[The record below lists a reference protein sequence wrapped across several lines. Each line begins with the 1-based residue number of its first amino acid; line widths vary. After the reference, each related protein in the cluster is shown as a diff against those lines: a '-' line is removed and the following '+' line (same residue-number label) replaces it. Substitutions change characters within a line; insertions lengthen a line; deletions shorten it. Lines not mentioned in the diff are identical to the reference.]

1 MKKTLIIIVVLTAIL
16 SSCNSKKFL
25 EQNYYTNTQTQV
37 SIGDIIDSSN
47 KEPENNI
54 KAKVKFT
61 ETIELS
67 YSIKKV
73 NRKANNLIEDA
84 YKALG
89 KTVEYNYL
97 DTLDY
102 KPSYIVLNISENLK
116 LAELLNN
123 DLGAKSYMATTD
135 KAAVITQIALI
146 FPQKD
151 INELKKSQRMLISES
166 KKNGQQLIYE
176 IGSKKHSLLLSTGV
190 VFAWRISKVCWI
202 YNKAKYKNDIGD
214 IIPDGK
220 KCNDNMSKLPKE
232 RKKEYDF

>member
-1 MKKTLIIIVVLTAIL
+1 MKTLNIITIALTLSIV
-16 SSCNSKKFL
+16 SCNTKKFS

-84 YKALG
+84 YRALG

-102 KPSYIVLNISENLK
+102 KPSYIVINVSENLK
-116 LAELLNN
+116 LAELINN
-123 DLGAKSYMATTD
+123 DHSVKGYMATTND
-135 KAAVITQIALI
+135 ASIVTQVALI
-146 FPQKD
+146 FPQKE

-176 IGSKKHSLLLSTGV
+176 IEGKKHSILISTGV
-190 VFAWRISKVCWI
+190 VFAWRISKACWI
-202 YNKAKYKNDIGD
+202 YDKAKYKHNIGD

-220 KCNDNMSKLPKE
+220 KCNDKMSKLPKE
-232 RKKEYDF
+232 RKKEYEF